1 MPVVGDPPHMVVVVE
16 VEEAMARKDKKKEK
30 GRAKRFNVIQ
40 AIF

>member
-1 MPVVGDPPHMVVVVE
+1 MPAVGDIPHMVVVVE
-16 VEEAMARKDKKKEK
+16 EEDGMARTDKNKEK